1 MINTIDIFGGVVYN
15 ERMKS
20 KDMYVKCRP
29 NGELSVGRKVVSDLR
44 FMSCISL
51 HVTFFKGFL
60 SCRVIV
66 REEVIFM
73 SENRI
78 KTLNPGSELKL
89 FKSTKVLA
97 ASALLIA
104 MSIVLGKLLAIN
116 IGDSIRISFEN
127 LPIIIAG
134 YFFGPAVGLVV
145 GAGADT
151 VGCLIVGYSINPII
165 LVGAAS
171 IGFFAGL
178 MPRVININN
187 KLVRVYISVFT
198 AHIIGSMIIKSLG
211 MRFYFHTP
219 YSVLAMRIPLYI
231 AVGIAEGYVV
241 YLLRSNKYF
250 MSQLERVTR
259 R

>member
-51 HVTFFKGFL
+51 HVTSLGLPFL
-60 SCRVIV
+60 SCDS
-66 REEVIFM
+66 EKGGFFM
-73 SENRI
+73 SENKVR
-78 KTLNPGSELKL
+78 TLSPGSELKL
-89 FKSTKVLA
+89 FKSTRVLA

-104 MSIVLGKLLAIN
+104 MSIVLGKVLAIN

-178 MPRVININN
+178 MPRAFNVKH
-187 KLVRVYISVFT
+187 KLVRVYIAVFT

-211 MRFYFHTP
+211 MRVYFHTP

-241 YLLRSNKYF
+241 YLLRSSGHF